1 MELKFYYKEKYP
13 EYEMYKELINKMEKM
28 SDNFY
33 SLDKVFYSKYN
44 YSLMK
49 KYQNSKI
56 AVINE
61 MFKEII
67 SYFPNLNNNACAI
80 YLNGSYA
87 RGNITSGSDID
98 LTFYFKKKD
107 ISKYQTTIYLIR
119 YAISV
124 MLRVN
129 IVHVHSF
136 TKNFITEY
144 RKDNNL
150 VIKDPELETKIFW
163 TSTNNCL
170 DISYPKNQMIAEREI
185 CEISSLKDFKS
196 LTTLYKNQLKKLHP
210 KEWIYTHECIHITDN
225 SFSADKLIKKLD
237 TMYNK
242 KERIGALNNIRREIQ
257 ELIEITENYYDELKK
272 SDKIE
277 LASYNMIGKRKVTML
292 VHSFATYLRW
302 YYIDS
307 NLKNIPTTLNL
318 DILFN
323 YETSLIDKKAIDR
336 INKSYYYFR
345 YVISKVEIWA
355 KKYDHHYEHRS
366 DEIIKKNIMISE
378 YKKLWKVDCD
388 PIKKQIKSYSRL
400 MTNIKHALQ
409 IINRHLNMNHI

>member
-1 MELKFYYKEKYP
+1 M
-13 EYEMYKELINKMEKM
+13 
-28 SDNFY
+28 
-33 SLDKVFYSKYN
+33 
-44 YSLMK
+44 
-49 KYQNSKI
+49 
-56 AVINE
+56 
-61 MFKEII
+61 
-67 SYFPNLNNNACAI
+67 
-80 YLNGSYA
+80 
-87 RGNITSGSDID
+87 
-98 LTFYFKKKD
+98 
-107 ISKYQTTIYLIR
+107 
-119 YAISV
+119 
-124 MLRVN
+124 
-129 IVHVHSF
+129 
-136 TKNFITEY
+136 
-144 RKDNNL
+144 
-150 VIKDPELETKIFW
+150 
-163 TSTNNCL
+163 
-170 DISYPKNQMIAEREI
+170 
-185 CEISSLKDFKS
+185 
-196 LTTLYKNQLKKLHP
+196 
-210 KEWIYTHECIHITDN
+210 
-225 SFSADKLIKKLD
+225 
-237 TMYNK
+237 
-242 KERIGALNNIRREIQ
+242 
-257 ELIEITENYYDELKK
+257 IEITENYYDELKK

-400 MTNIKHALQ
+400 MTNIKYVLQ